1 MKKIIEIKKLVD
13 TLYIYWTITDF
24 CNFRCSYCPDELH
37 SGDYAQKRRPGFP
50 SNEEIESFID
60 AIINTHLQGRFLNM
74 TISGGE
80 PTLHPMFKTVIER
93 MAPHGSVEV
102 VTNGSR
108 DVAWWRLL
116 PVLPDKVTISLHPE
130 FSKLE
135 KINEVGL
142 FLVDNNIDLM
152 FNLMCDPENW
162 DWVTSVKELLDVRL
176 HPHINAKILTDHKNK
191 ETDGKPFEYYEDQ
204 LAFIRREQSTIKNSD
219 PRKRVHAVYD
229 DGTEGG
235 FSAFDIINAN
245 QHSFTGWSCSAGR
258 SGLRVNF
265 DGTVRA
271 GICSIKRLGT
281 VGRFTPE
288 TQDIICTNIYCKTAG
303 DINLSKR
310 PVTLIQD
317 Q

>member
-1 MKKIIEIKKLVD
+1 MKKIIEIKKAIE

-37 SGDYAQKRRPGFP
+37 SGNFAQGRIGGFP
-50 SNEEIESFID
+50 SDSDIESFID
-60 AIINTHLQGRFLNM
+60 AIINKHLQGRFLNLC
-74 TISGGE
+74 ISGGE

-93 MAPHGSVEV
+93 MAPHGSIEV

-108 DVAWWRLL
+108 DVAWWKKL

-135 KINEVGL
+135 KISEVGL
-142 FLVDNNIDLM
+142 FLLDNKIDLM

-162 DWVTSVKELLDVRL
+162 DWVTSVKELLDVCL

-204 LAFIRREQSTIKNSD
+204 LAFIKREQSTIKNSD
-219 PRKRVHAVYD
+219 SRKQVYAVYE
-229 DGTEGG
+229 DGTSSS
-235 FSAFDIINAN
+235 FSAFDLVNN
-245 QHSFTGWSCSAGR
+245 KQNSFTGWACSAG
-258 SGLRVNF
+258 SEGLRVNF
-265 DGTVRA
+265 DGSVRA
-271 GICSIKRLGT
+271 GICSVKNLGR
-281 VGRFTPE
+281 VKDFTPAPE
-288 TQDIICTNIYCKTAG
+288 AIICPKAYCKTAG

-310 PVTLIQD
+310 PVTLNQG